1 MTVAQQ
7 TNPRS
12 YPDATPRKVAFLGL
26 GVMGWPMAGH
36 LALAG
41 HTVTVFNRTAA
52 KAQAW
57 AQAFAATGRAH
68 HASTP
73 REASCAIPWPRAAG
87 SSHQVSSWPGQPSG

>member
-57 AQAFAATGRAH
+57 VQAFAATGRAPCQ
-68 HASTP
+68 HAARSSP
-73 REASCAIPWPRAAG
+73 RGRYRPHVRR
-87 SSHQVSSWPGQPSG
+87 QR

>member
-41 HTVTVFNRTAA
+41 HTVTVFNRTACCR
-52 KAQAW
+52 KGLHPGLC
-57 AQAFAATGRAH
+57 FGSRAVEH
-68 HASTP
+68 
-73 REASCAIPWPRAAG
+73 RDR
-87 SSHQVSSWPGQPSG
+87 VPGQRQMPRHGPAHYAQS